1 MSKEPKDEQQS
12 QDQQK
17 PGALDL
23 LKSTLSA
30 AIGVQS
36 NANREKDF
44 THGNIKTFVVAG
56 IIFTVLFIGT
66 VITVVNV
73 VLS

>member
-44 THGNIKTFVVAG
+44 KHGNIKTFVLAG
-56 IIFTVLFIGT
+56 IIFTILFIGT
-66 VITVVNV
+66 VVTVVNLV
-73 VLS
+73 VP